1 MITGTLTNYESKF
14 IFLELWNH
22 YIVYVNTLYMKSP
35 ALNTVEEKKKIM
47 YFYYEDVQTLE
58 KLKDFYNEYSCTQY
72 LDSTVI
78 HCIY

>member
-1 MITGTLTNYESKF
+1 
-14 IFLELWNH
+14 
-22 YIVYVNTLYMKSP
+22 MKSP
-35 ALNTVEEKKKIM
+35 ALNTVEEKKKIV

-78 HCIY
+78 HCVY